1 MPDEPPL
8 ARRDV
13 IANRLAQGHS
23 VVAGALAQEFA
34 VSEDAIR
41 RDLRALAD
49 EGLCRRVY
57 GGALPISPASMTLA
71 ARSEVGRDRKVALA
85 RAAARTIKPRE
96 LLFLDSGSTHL
107 ALASLLPEDYE
118 LIVATN
124 SLDIGA
130 ALLRRQDLQ
139 LIMIGGP
146 VDTLV
151 GGCVDGAAVQSVSQ
165 LNIDRCFIGACSVSA
180 AAGISAFHSS
190 DATFKRALVA
200 ASEHCSTLMTTDKF
214 EARGPYRVATLAQIE
229 SIFVENDAPAHIL
242 TPLTQ
247 AGASVIQAEPV

>member
-13 IANRLAQGHS
+13 IASRLAQGHS

-57 GGALPISPASMTLA
+57 GGALPITPASMTLA
-71 ARSEVGRDRKVALA
+71 ARSEVGRDRKLALA
-85 RAAARTIKPRE
+85 RAAARTIQPRE
-96 LLFLDSGSTHL
+96 LIFLDSGSTHL
-107 ALASLLPEDYE
+107 ALAGVLPEDYE

-130 ALLRRQDLQ
+130 ALLRRHDLQ
-139 LIMIGGP
+139 LIMIGGQ
-146 VDTLV
+146 VDPLV
-151 GGCVDGAAVQSVSQ
+151 GGCVDGAAVQSATQ
-165 LNIDRCFIGACSVSA
+165 LNIDRCFIGACSLG

-200 ASEHCSTLMTTDKF
+200 VSKHCATLMMTDKF
-214 EARGPYRVATLAQIE
+214 DARGPYRVATLAEIE
-229 SIFVENDAPAHIL
+229 SIIVEHDAPADVL
-242 TPLTQ
+242 KTLTQ
-247 AGASVIQAEPV
+247 AGASVIEAERV